1 MNIYKFSKDK
11 DFDKEYKYKVL
22 VYPNITY
29 MRDLEK
35 DSYVVVLRNVI
46 KELNKVR
53 DDIHWTIL
61 SPWEVRSL
69 IFPNT
74 TQLPIEL
81 PSYPNAMRLL
91 IGRRMIMM
99 LSIHIYL
106 NILYN
111 YLICLRMKQTS
122 IQSLLDIVIGLKFQ
136 RIQLILK
143 KC

>member
-61 SPWEVRSL
+61 SPWEVRLSL
-69 IFPNT
+69 I
-74 TQLPIEL
+74 
-81 PSYPNAMRLL
+81 
-91 IGRRMIMM
+91 
-99 LSIHIYL
+99 HI
-106 NILYN
+106 
-111 YLICLRMKQTS
+111 
-122 IQSLLDIVIGLKFQ
+122 
-136 RIQLILK
+136 
-143 KC
+143 